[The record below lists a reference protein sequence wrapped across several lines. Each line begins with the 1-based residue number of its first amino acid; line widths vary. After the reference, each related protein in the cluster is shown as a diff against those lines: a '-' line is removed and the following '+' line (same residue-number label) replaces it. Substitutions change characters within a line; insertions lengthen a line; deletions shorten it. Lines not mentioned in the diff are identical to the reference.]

1 MTEKAMK
8 LPVRSVLDQ
17 MGENEVLEKCILGLN
32 KCSEAKPCPMHSEY
46 KLIKQDL
53 IRLFETKTI
62 QQLAADMREGD
73 VYIGNRIK

>member
-1 MTEKAMK
+1 
-8 LPVRSVLDQ
+8 
-17 MGENEVLEKCILGLN
+17 
-32 KCSEAKPCPMHSEY
+32 MHSEY